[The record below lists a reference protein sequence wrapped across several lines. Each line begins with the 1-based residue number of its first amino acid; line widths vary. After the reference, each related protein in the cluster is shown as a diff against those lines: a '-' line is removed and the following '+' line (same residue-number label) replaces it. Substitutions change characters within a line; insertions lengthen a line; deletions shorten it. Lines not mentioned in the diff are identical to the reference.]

1 MDVEMSRRP
10 LMYAV
15 LAGTITSGIGGYGW
29 REYSRRNHLDLSL
42 IGENRSEEPVDLSVV
57 VLENGDLFYERTGNL
72 EATRD
77 ENSNDTQHLAG
88 PWIKQR
94 GRYSL
99 QISAVSES
107 IELTN
112 EEIVDRLGE
121 DGWGVKS
128 VNVKIVIT
136 EDRTLETN
144 VLSPDSG

>member
-1 MDVEMSRRP
+1 MKT
-10 LMYAV
+10 V
-15 LAGTITSGIGGYGW
+15 L
-29 REYSRRNHLDLSL
+29 
-42 IGENRSEEPVDLSVV
+42 RS
-57 VLENGDLFYERTGNL
+57 
-72 EATRD
+72 
-77 ENSNDTQHLAG
+77 Q
-88 PWIKQR
+88 WIF
-94 GRYSL
+94 L
-99 QISAVSES
+99 SAVSES